1 MISDVNFVIDL
12 ERDLSYITNCIKTNE
27 KLIKRGNYYEIL

>member
-12 ERDLSYITNCIKTNE
+12 KRGLSHIMNCVKTNE
-27 KLIKRGNYYEIL
+27 KLIN

>member
-12 ERDLSYITNCIKTNE
+12 KGDPSYITNCVKTNE
-27 KLIKRGNYYEIL
+27 KFN

>member
-12 ERDLSYITNCIKTNE
+12 KKYLSYITNCVKTNE
-27 KLIKRGNYYEIL
+27 KLIN